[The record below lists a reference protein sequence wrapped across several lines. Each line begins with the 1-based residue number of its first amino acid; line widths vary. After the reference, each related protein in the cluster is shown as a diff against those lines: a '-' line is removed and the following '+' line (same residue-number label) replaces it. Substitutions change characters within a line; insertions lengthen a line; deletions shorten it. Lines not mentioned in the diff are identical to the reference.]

1 VIVRGSAG
9 RIGPLLAALAVGL
22 AVLGRLS
29 WAEAFELLPTPPGQR
44 PAMTLD
50 LPVTPFATVGYG
62 LQSFTSLAASALD
75 IWNGQGI
82 GIAPDH
88 AFFSVIGAPAVGDAC
103 SRDQVN
109 EVRFAATICGMA
121 WGDVLGLTFIRS
133 IDGKVVETDVL
144 FNGAI
149 TWDAFPGPALRF
161 RDGQQV
167 RDFVRVA
174 LHEFG
179 HAAGLDHPD
188 EVGQR
193 VAAIMN
199 STISATDRLQP
210 DDVAGVHAV
219 AWGPP
224 CVAAGANPGT
234 TQVAPFVS
242 AFYQTAL
249 GRNPS
254 TAEVDAW
261 VEYLR
266 DNPHLGGATVLVRT
280 FFDGPEYRQRPVTP
294 WLHVWL
300 LHAAILGRAPSAD
313 ELAVWVGN
321 LLARFDPI
329 LPLFVNSAEFR
340 GLVPS
345 LRDPAPVMAAVT
357 RLYQGALG
365 RTPSAAEVSAWAAY
379 LLATGDM
386 TGVAE
391 RFFDS
396 PEYLVAPRTLAEHST
411 RLYRAL
417 LARDASF
424 DEVAAVVGALA
435 TQLTDIE
442 DAFVR
447 SSEFLARC
455 AALFR

>member
-1 VIVRGSAG
+1 MRGGAG
-9 RIGPLLAALAVGL
+9 RLAPLLAAVAVGL
-22 AVLGRLS
+22 AVLARLS
-29 WAEAFELLPTPPGQR
+29 WAEAFELFPTPPGR
-44 PAMTLD
+44 RLAMTLD
-50 LPVTPFATVGYG
+50 LPTTPFATAGYG
-62 LQSFTSLAASALD
+62 LQSFRSLAASALD
-75 IWNGQGI
+75 TWNGQGV

-88 AFFSVIGAPAVGDAC
+88 AFFSVTAAPAVGDAC
-103 SRDQVN
+103 SRDRVN

-149 TWDAFPGPALRF
+149 AWDAFPGPAQRF
-161 RDGQQV
+161 RDGQPL
-167 RDFVRVA
+167 RDFLRVA

-188 EVGQR
+188 EAGQR

-199 STISATDRLQP
+199 STVSATDRLQP
-210 DDVAGVHAV
+210 DDVAGLHAV

-234 TQVAPFVS
+234 GQVAPFVS
-242 AFYQTAL
+242 AFYQAAL

-254 TAEVDAW
+254 AAEVNAW

-266 DNPHLGGATVLVRT
+266 DHPHLGGATVLVRT

-300 LHAAILGRAPSAD
+300 LYGSILGRAPSAG
-313 ELAVWVGN
+313 ELAAWVGD

-345 LRDPAPVMAAVT
+345 LRDSTPVIAAVT
-357 RLYQGALG
+357 RLYQEALG
-365 RTPSAAEVSAWAAY
+365 RTPSDAEVAAWAAY

-386 TGVAE
+386 TGVAQ

-396 PEYLVAPRTLAEHST
+396 AEYLIAPRTVAEHST

-417 LARDASF
+417 LAREPGLE
-424 DEVAAVVGALA
+424 EVAAVVGALA

-447 SSEFLARC
+447 SPEFLARC
-455 AALFR
+455 EALFR